1 MSLESVL
8 FRRDFYYNLKFV
20 EKCIKIIQTSTNEKR
35 VKAYKSLVF
44 KMMKD
49 IVKKNVTNYLN
60 LLRNVDYPDIP
71 ERDELI
77 SDCYV
82 VFDKCVSKFL
92 VDRGYNFYFYF
103 NKSLSRNF
111 FREYYKKTQNNNAT
125 KNITDVMMIVNRSFH
140 ISEFRG
146 GIDLLLDN
154 LHFTDFEKRIC
165 HSKMNGQ
172 KIADFLKNNTDVSN
186 SQYARALKG
195 VRAKLLEAKQNKDI

>member
-1 MSLESVL
+1 MNLESVL

-20 EKCIKIIQTSTNEKR
+20 EKCIKIIQTSNNEKR

-49 IVKKNVTNYLN
+49 IVKKNVANYLN

-92 VDRGYNFYFYF
+92 VDKGYNFYFYF
-103 NKSLSRNF
+103 NNRLS
-111 FREYYKKTQNNNAT
+111 
-125 KNITDVMMIVNRSFH
+125 
-140 ISEFRG
+140 ISYF
-146 GIDLLLDN
+146 ILLW
-154 LHFTDFEKRIC
+154 I
-165 HSKMNGQ
+165 
-172 KIADFLKNNTDVSN
+172 
-186 SQYARALKG
+186 
-195 VRAKLLEAKQNKDI
+195 

>member
-1 MSLESVL
+1 
-8 FRRDFYYNLKFV
+8 
-20 EKCIKIIQTSTNEKR
+20 
-35 VKAYKSLVF
+35 
-44 KMMKD
+44 MMKS
-49 IVKKNVTNYLN
+49 IVKKNVANYLN

-111 FREYYKKTQNNNAT
+111 FREYYKKIQNNNAT
-125 KNITDVMMIVNRSFH
+125 EDITGVMMIVNRSFH
-140 ISEFRG
+140 VGESRG
-146 GIDLLLDN
+146 SVDLLLDN
-154 LHFTDFEKRIC
+154 LHFTYLEKRIC

-172 KIADFLKNNTDVSN
+172 KISDFLKNNTDVSN

-195 VRAKLLEAKQNKDI
+195 IKAKLLEAKQNQDI